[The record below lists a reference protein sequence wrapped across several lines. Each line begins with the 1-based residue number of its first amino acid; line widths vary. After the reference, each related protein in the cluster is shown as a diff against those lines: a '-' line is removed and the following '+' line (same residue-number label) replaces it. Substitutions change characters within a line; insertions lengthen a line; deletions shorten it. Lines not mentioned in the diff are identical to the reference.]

1 MTPEIFAPNV
11 KKFSVLSIPRIV
23 SRMGNWLRKKRHPS
37 GETMESRSWRRSK
50 WMKTSKTS
58 GWEQDKSRSMT
69 VKLLRTLRIT
79 LFLSL
84 CYLLHSDRSKFHGS
98 LFPGIL
104 KLVNLSKMCFVLKI
118 NYTGGLQIQILNIS
132 FISCFR

>member
-1 MTPEIFAPNV
+1 
-11 KKFSVLSIPRIV
+11 
-23 SRMGNWLRKKRHPS
+23 
-37 GETMESRSWRRSK
+37 
-50 WMKTSKTS
+50 MKTRKTS

-69 VKLLRTLRIT
+69 VKLLRILRIT

-84 CYLLHSDRSKFHGS
+84 CYLLHSDRSKFHRS

-104 KLVNLSKMCFVLKI
+104 RLVNLSKMCFVLKV

-132 FISCFR
+132 FIGCFR

>member
-1 MTPEIFAPNV
+1 
-11 KKFSVLSIPRIV
+11 
-23 SRMGNWLRKKRHPS
+23 
-37 GETMESRSWRRSK
+37 MESGSWRRSK

-58 GWEQDKSRSMT
+58 GWEQDKSRSMV

-104 KLVNLSKMCFVLKI
+104 RLVNLSKMCFVLKI
-118 NYTGGLQIQILNIS
+118 KYTGGLQIQFSNIS

>member
-1 MTPEIFAPNV
+1 
-11 KKFSVLSIPRIV
+11 
-23 SRMGNWLRKKRHPS
+23 
-37 GETMESRSWRRSK
+37 MESRSWRRSK

-58 GWEQDKSRSMT
+58 GWEQDKSRSMV

-104 KLVNLSKMCFVLKI
+104 RLVNLSKMCFVLKI
-118 NYTGGLQIQILNIS
+118 KYTGGLQLQISNIS